1 MIVIVGAGLAGLSAA
16 FHLNGVPYRVF
27 EKEQEAGG
35 LCRSYRVKG
44 FTFDLTGHLLHFR
57 QAEVRAVVERLLAG
71 RLETHIRRS
80 FIYSHR
86 TYTEYPFQVNTYGLP
101 PEVVRECLLGFVA
114 TLTNHSRASAAT
126 TAPLSFK
133 DWIIENL
140 GEGIARHFMVPFNE
154 KLWQVP
160 LEELTSDW
168 VSWLIPKP
176 DLKDVVSGAL
186 GIKDKAFGYNP
197 TFLYPVQGGID
208 ALPKAFLP
216 AVTDV
221 AYGEELVE
229 VDTGCRR
236 ATFQDRRN
244 GTRVVEY
251 DRLVSTIPIPE
262 LVRRCTDL
270 PPAFREAAAGLRCVS
285 VYSVNL
291 GVARERVSD
300 KHWIYFPEPGYP
312 FYRAG
317 FPMNF
322 SPALGPSGCS
332 SLYVEISHQP
342 TDITPPEVLLKQV
355 REGLER
361 AGIFRPEDEILAADV
376 RDIRY
381 AYVLFD
387 RHRARVL
394 PALLEELER
403 RGIHSIG
410 RYGRWEHTSMEDA
423 ISQGKRLAE
432 RLAGGNAERAA
443 GEEPAR
449 ASVVN
454 RT

>member
-1 MIVIVGAGLAGLSAA
+1 MIAIVGAGLAGLSTAY
-16 FHLNGVPYRVF
+16 HLDRPYRIC
-27 EKEQEAGG
+27 ERDLEAGG
-35 LCRSYRVKG
+35 LCRSYEVKG
-44 FTFDLTGHLLHFR
+44 FTFDITGHLLHFR
-57 QAEVRAVVERLLAG
+57 QAEIKTLVEGLLEG
-71 RLETHIRRS
+71 KLERHVRRS

-101 PEVVRECLLGFVA
+101 PEVVRDCLLGFIA
-114 TLTNHSRASAAT
+114 TLTKPQAG
-126 TAPLSFK
+126 PPQDQSFK
-133 DWIIENL
+133 AWILDNL

-160 LEELTSDW
+160 LDELTSDW

-176 DLKDVVSGAL
+176 DVKDVVNGAL

-197 TFLYPVQGGID
+197 TFLYPKRGGID

-216 AVTDV
+216 RVPDIQ
-221 AYGEELVE
+221 YGTELVE
-229 VDTGCRR
+229 LDTQRRR
-236 ATFQDRRN
+236 ATFRTGQN
-244 GTRVVEY
+244 GSQVLEY
-251 DRLVSTIPIPE
+251 EKLVSTIPIPE
-262 LVRRCTDL
+262 LAKRCTDL
-270 PPAFREAAAGLRCVS
+270 PKDIREAAASLRCVS

-291 GVARERVSD
+291 GVARERVTD
-300 KHWIYFPEPGYP
+300 MHWIYFPEPDYP

-322 SPALGPSGCS
+322 SPGLGPAGCS

-342 TDITPPEVLLKQV
+342 TEAMAENDVLKLV
-355 REGLER
+355 RGGLER
-361 AGIFRPEDEILAADV
+361 AGIFTAKDEIVAADV

-394 PALLEELER
+394 PAILQELER

-423 ISQGKRLAE
+423 IGQGKTLAE
-432 RLAGGNAERAA
+432 QLNGPAQAQPRTTAA
-443 GEEPAR
+443 AIG
-449 ASVVN
+449 
-454 RT
+454 RTGANP

>member
-1 MIVIVGAGLAGLSAA
+1 MIVVVGAGLAGLSTAY
-16 FHLNGVPYRVF
+16 HLDRPYRIC
-27 EKEQEAGG
+27 ERDLEAGG
-35 LCRSYRVKG
+35 LCRSCEVKG
-44 FTFDLTGHLLHFR
+44 FTFDMTGHLLHFR
-57 QAEVRAVVERLLAG
+57 QAEIKELVEGLLEG
-71 RLETHIRRS
+71 KLERHVRRS

-101 PEVVRECLLGFVA
+101 PEVVRDCLLGFIA
-114 TLTNHSRASAAT
+114 TLAKPQAGPPQAQ
-126 TAPLSFK
+126 SFK
-133 DWIIENL
+133 AWILDNL

-176 DLKDVVSGAL
+176 DLKDVINGAL

-197 TFLYPVQGGID
+197 TFLYPKRGGID

-216 AVTDV
+216 RVPDIR
-221 AYGEELVE
+221 YGTELVE
-229 VDTGCRR
+229 LDTQRRR
-236 ATFQDRRN
+236 ATVRTGQN
-244 GTRVVEY
+244 GSQVLEY
-251 DRLVSTIPIPE
+251 EKLVSTIPIPE
-262 LVRRCTDL
+262 LAKRCTDL
-270 PPAFREAAAGLRCVS
+270 PKDIREAAESLRCVS

-291 GVARERVSD
+291 GVARERVTD
-300 KHWIYFPEPGYP
+300 MHWIYFPEPDYP

-322 SPALGPSGCS
+322 SPGLGPAGCS

-342 TDITPPEVLLKQV
+342 TEAMAEDDVLKLV
-355 REGLER
+355 RGGLER
-361 AGIFRPEDEILAADV
+361 AGIFTAKDEIVAADV

-387 RHRARVL
+387 RHRARAL
-394 PALLEELER
+394 PVILQELER

-423 ISQGKRLAE
+423 IGQGKKLAE
-432 RLAGGNAERAA
+432 QLNGQALVHPRSAASALGRAGAN
-443 GEEPAR
+443 P
-449 ASVVN
+449 
-454 RT
+454 